1 MKIKTNIIIN
11 IAKIYYVSRAHWQ
24 LLVFPRK
31 LGLFKGC
38 YTQALK
44 S

>member
-1 MKIKTNIIIN
+1 MWSLEIKTNIVIN

-24 LLVFPRK
+24 LL
-31 LGLFKGC
+31 C
-38 YTQALK
+38 